1 MKILAELLIAI
12 RALFIG
18 VLFYSVFK
26 SSGPWG
32 SFWSFLL
39 LLILAGIATNVRI
52 TPVGPYYQGVVWVP
66 VMFVILL
73 FAFLVASTTPPRRAR
88 IEKEMEEEPAVVAL
102 NVQEIIRQIKFSKRV
117 FLTAL
122 LTI

>member
-1 MKILAELLIAI
+1 
-12 RALFIG
+12 
-18 VLFYSVFK
+18 LFYSVFK

-39 LLILAGIATNVRI
+39 LLILAGIAANVWI
-52 TPVGPYYQGVVWVP
+52 TPVGPYYQDVAWVP

-102 NVQEIIRQIKFSKRV
+102 NVQEIIRQIKISKRV